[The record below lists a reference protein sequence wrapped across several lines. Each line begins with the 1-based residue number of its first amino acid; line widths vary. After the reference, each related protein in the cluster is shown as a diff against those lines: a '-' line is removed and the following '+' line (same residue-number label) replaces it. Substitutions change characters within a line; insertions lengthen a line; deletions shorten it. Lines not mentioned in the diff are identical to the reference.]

1 MKNLINNM
9 RVRCNGEFC
18 DAISMVTLTVL
29 CIGVMAHSI
38 AQIT

>member
-9 RVRCNGEFC
+9 KVRCTGELC
-18 DAISMVTLTVL
+18 DAISMVTLTAL

-38 AQIT
+38 GQL